1 MSGKYFYQRY
11 LISEKLGEGGFSVV
25 YKAFDTIDNIHVVIK
40 FLKPQMMKNDAIVEN
55 FKKEATDAVNLDH
68 PCIVKTHYWAEDDG
82 KLFVVMDYIEGR
94 SIKHILGLNESL
106 PVEFVVS
113 VIKKIC
119 LALEYVHSKGILHCD
134 IKPENIIIDKEGN
147 PFLTDFLFEG
157 SADDL
162 SSENS
167 VKGSVYY
174 ISPEQAKGDKLD
186 LRTDIYSLG
195 ITMFEML
202 TGKVPFTGETS
213 MEIALK
219 HLHED
224 LPVDSIMDKSIPDSL
239 KYIILKCTQKNKVQ
253 RYRSALLLYKDLDLC
268 LSEPD
273 GSYVKLEKKLKHK
286 KAADKEKAKKH
297 KRAAVLIVIAIIVVA
312 VSLLLFSIH
321 YFNGNIDNDIK
332 VPQVTG
338 ITEEEAKEL
347 LQSND
352 LVPEIEYA
360 YNDEIAEGVVITQ
373 SPAASVSVKAADTVK
388 LIVSN
393 GTEESLE
400 MPDVLNL
407 QLEEAETRLAMMN
420 INKYEIVEEL
430 VTDQNLNGCVIKQV
444 PEPDS
449 VVYKDDVIVL
459 TIGRIE

>member
-1 MSGKYFYQRY
+1 M
-11 LISEKLGEGGFSVV
+11 
-25 YKAFDTIDNIHVVIK
+25 
-40 FLKPQMMKNDAIVEN
+40 
-55 FKKEATDAVNLDH
+55 
-68 PCIVKTHYWAEDDG
+68 
-82 KLFVVMDYIEGR
+82 
-94 SIKHILGLNESL
+94 
-106 PVEFVVS
+106 
-113 VIKKIC
+113 
-119 LALEYVHSKGILHCD
+119 
-134 IKPENIIIDKEGN
+134 
-147 PFLTDFLFEG
+147 
-157 SADDL
+157 
-162 SSENS
+162 
-167 VKGSVYY
+167 
-174 ISPEQAKGDKLD
+174 
-186 LRTDIYSLG
+186 
-195 ITMFEML
+195 
-202 TGKVPFTGETS
+202 
-213 MEIALK
+213 
-219 HLHED
+219 
-224 LPVDSIMDKSIPDSL
+224 
-239 KYIILKCTQKNKVQ
+239 
-253 RYRSALLLYKDLDLC
+253 
-268 LSEPD
+268 
-273 GSYVKLEKKLKHK
+273 
-286 KAADKEKAKKH
+286 
-297 KRAAVLIVIAIIVVA
+297 
-312 VSLLLFSIH
+312 LLFSIH
-321 YFNGNIDNDIK
+321 YFNGNIDNDIR

-347 LQSND
+347 LQSSD

>member
-40 FLKPQMMKNDAIVEN
+40 FLKPQMMKNDAIVET

-224 LPVDSIMDKSIPDSL
+224 LPVDTIMDKSIPDSL

-321 YFNGNIDNDIK
+321 YFNGNIDND
-332 VPQVTG
+332 
-338 ITEEEAKEL
+338 
-347 LQSND
+347 
-352 LVPEIEYA
+352 
-360 YNDEIAEGVVITQ
+360 
-373 SPAASVSVKAADTVK
+373 
-388 LIVSN
+388 
-393 GTEESLE
+393 
-400 MPDVLNL
+400 M
-407 QLEEAETRLAMMN
+407 
-420 INKYEIVEEL
+420 
-430 VTDQNLNGCVIKQV
+430 
-444 PEPDS
+444 
-449 VVYKDDVIVL
+449 
-459 TIGRIE
+459 